1 MKLLLVIS
9 SILANGFSMLVWS
22 QPSDTNIANE
32 PLGGETTVNL
42 GTTIQGNEEQPK
54 VLYIVP
60 WASASGPGELDPLGR
75 QGNNVFR
82 RVFVP
87 VERIELRRQMHY
99 LKQQQI
105 ETSEK

>member
-9 SILANGFSMLVWS
+9 LLASGFSTLAWS
-22 QPSDTNIANE
+22 QPSDTNTAN
-32 PLGGETTVNL
+32 GGETTVNL
-42 GTTIQGNEEQPK
+42 GTTIQGNQEQPK

-60 WASASGPGELDPLGR
+60 WAPASGPGELDPLGR

-105 ETSEK
+105 GASEK